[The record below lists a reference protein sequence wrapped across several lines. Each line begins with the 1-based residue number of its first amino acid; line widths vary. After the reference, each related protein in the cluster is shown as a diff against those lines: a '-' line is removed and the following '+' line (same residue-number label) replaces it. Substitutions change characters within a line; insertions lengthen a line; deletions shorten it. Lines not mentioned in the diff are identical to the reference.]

1 MDVSVITLFAEP
13 NVAVD
18 GPKLPRDSCDVL
30 VTMGSLS
37 ALFREAIALAK
48 TLALG
53 FGALLFLS
61 GVLEPCFL
69 AALAGDG
76 SKVDRLW
83 SMASSSFALSATIVL
98 VVRTPD

>member
-1 MDVSVITLFAEP
+1 MVAEPP

-18 GPKLPRDSCDVL
+18 GPRLPRDSCGVL
-30 VTMGSLS
+30 PAMGSLS
-37 ALFREAIALAK
+37 SLFLEAIALAK

-53 FGALLFLS
+53 FGALLLLS
-61 GVLEPCFL
+61 GVFEAAFL
-69 AALAGDG
+69 AALAGEG

-98 VVRTPD
+98 VVRTLD

>member
-1 MDVSVITLFAEP
+1 MDASGIALIAEP
-13 NVAVD
+13 KVAVD
-18 GPKLPRDSCDVL
+18 GPRLPRDSCGVL
-30 VTMGSLS
+30 MFMGSLS

-48 TLALG
+48 TLDFG
-53 FGALLFLS
+53 FGALLLLS
-61 GVLEPCFL
+61 GVFAPCFL

-83 SMASSSFALSATIVL
+83 SIASSSFALSATIVL